1 MKNFMIPYVI
11 AGALIYIQG
20 IRVYFEGDFVGMIIY
35 TSIAWFLFL
44 MAFFSFKKNRK
55 KPKLTD
61 AAGEPFVNG
70 GDFS

>member
-1 MKNFMIPYVI
+1 MVC
-11 AGALIYIQG
+11 
-20 IRVYFEGDFVGMIIY
+20 VV
-35 TSIAWFLFL
+35 AWFLFL